1 MSAVVVDTH
10 TLIWYAS
17 KDPRLSAPA
26 RAALVNA
33 EQTGMPI
40 FVPAIIVIELR
51 YLVEKRTITEVEFG
65 SLVTGLKN
73 PATASTITPLDLA
86 IAETM
91 AQIPRATVPDMP
103 DRIIAATALWLG
115 LPLVTRDSRICA
127 LTNIST
133 VW

>member
-10 TLIWYAS
+10 TLIWYTS
-17 KDPRLSAPA
+17 RDPRLSTTA

-33 EQTGMPI
+33 EQAGAPI
-40 FVPAIIVIELR
+40 FVPAIVVVELR
-51 YLVEKRTITEVEFG
+51 YLVEKRTITEAECAAIIA
-65 SLVTGLKN
+65 GLKS
-73 PATASTITPLDLA
+73 PATASTVTPLDLGA
-86 IAETM
+86 AETL
-91 AQIPRATVPDMP
+91 AQIPRAPVPDMP

-115 LPLVTRDSRICA
+115 LPLVTRDSQIRL

>member
-17 KDPRLSAPA
+17 KDPRLSATA

-33 EQTGMPI
+33 EQTGVPI
-40 FVPAIIVIELR
+40 FVPAIIVVELR
-51 YLVEKRTITEVEFG
+51 YLVEKRTITEAEFG
-65 SLVTGLKN
+65 AIVAGLKN
-73 PATASTITPLDLA
+73 PATASAIAPLDLA
-86 IAETM
+86 VAEAM
-91 AQIPRATVPDMP
+91 EQIPRATVPDMP
-103 DRIIAATALWLG
+103 DRIIAATALCLG